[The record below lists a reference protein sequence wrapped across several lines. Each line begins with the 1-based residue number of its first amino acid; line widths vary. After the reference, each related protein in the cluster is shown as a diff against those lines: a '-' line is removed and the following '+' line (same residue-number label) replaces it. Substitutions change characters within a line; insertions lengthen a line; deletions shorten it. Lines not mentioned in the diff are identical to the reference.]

1 MKKLLVFA
9 VAFIAFTGYSFT
21 GMKKFPAKKS
31 GAAAAV
37 AKQEVFRYF
46 RIHRQAKNVVLNW
59 GVNSPTGI
67 SSFILERSYDGEFF
81 DIINQTPCNNAEK
94 FSWKDMSVF
103 PGYIYY
109 RIACMMTDGTIYYS
123 PVEVIRIVQHG

>member
-21 GMKKFPAKKS
+21 GMEKFPAKKS
-31 GAAAAV
+31 VAAAGV
-37 AKQEVFRYF
+37 AKQEMFRYF

-59 GVNSPTGI
+59 GVTSPAGI
-67 SSFILERSYDGEFF
+67 SSFILERSYDGDFF
-81 DIINQTPCNNAEK
+81 DAINQMPCNNAEK
-94 FSWKDMSVF
+94 FSWKDLSVF

-109 RIACMMTDGTIYYS
+109 RIACVMTDGTVSYS
-123 PVEVIRIVQHG
+123 VVEVIRIVQHG